1 MCPLP
6 LKGGVYHRP
15 AVPFPRKGPVKK
27 ISLSRLEGLTD
38 IVLIKKCN
46 RRLAGTIHDPS
57 LGQLHP
63 LADIAGAK
71 GFRHYGGKADRRVRR
86 KPGNAF
92 PHRAVLILPGKIA
105 ELVQATYTAEQI
117 AARRSNVTITVDEGS
132 AATAEDI
139 FTAMLAA
146 DQFHTFAEWKRM
158 GYSVKKGAKSAITC
172 QLWKYTDKPGKAVRE
187 AAEAA
192 GKDAPETDPHFYM
205 AKAHL
210 FHALQVEKSK
220 R

>member
-86 KPGNAF
+86 PS
-92 PHRAVLILPGKIA
+92 RTVRSSYSRGK
-105 ELVQATYTAEQI
+105 
-117 AARRSNVTITVDEGS
+117 
-132 AATAEDI
+132 
-139 FTAMLAA
+139 
-146 DQFHTFAEWKRM
+146 
-158 GYSVKKGAKSAITC
+158 
-172 QLWKYTDKPGKAVRE
+172 
-187 AAEAA
+187 
-192 GKDAPETDPHFYM
+192 
-205 AKAHL
+205 
-210 FHALQVEKSK
+210 
-220 R
+220 

>member
-1 MCPLP
+1 MTNNEIIFEN
-6 LKGGVYHRP
+6 VRASFTP
-15 AVPFPRKGPVKK
+15 A
-27 ISLSRLEGLTD
+27 
-38 IVLIKKCN
+38 
-46 RRLAGTIHDPS
+46 
-57 LGQLHP
+57 QL
-63 LADIAGAK
+63 
-71 GFRHYGGKADRRVRR
+71 
-86 KPGNAF
+86 
-92 PHRAVLILPGKIA
+92 A
-105 ELVQATYTAEQI
+105 ELVNATYTAEQI
-117 AARRSNVTITVDEGS
+117 AARRANITITVDEGS

-172 QLWKYTDKPGKAVRE
+172 QLWKYTDKPGKAARE

-220 R
+220 RLTPRRRTPWTGRTEQSDPTPRTKPNHKSGGTQNGMALHPRRDRRTHRNHLQSALQPRTRRV